1 MNPTEIILSA
11 ILFAVYI
18 PGVIF
23 TLPPRAAFR
32 EQVILHS
39 IVFAVAYYTLHRYVL
54 PFFEGFAN
62 PSTKVN
68 PVCPKRYKQLPSGDC
83 VLETDI
89 HGRNA

>member
-1 MNPTEIILSA
+1 MNLTEIILSA
-11 ILFAVYI
+11 LLFAACV

-23 TLPPRAAFR
+23 TLPPKASFR
-32 EQVILHS
+32 EQAILHS
-39 IVFAVAYYTLHRYVL
+39 VVFAVAYYALHRYVI
-54 PFFEGFAN
+54 PSFESFTN